1 MIICVV
7 VSADTMCR
15 VVLCD
20 IAKVLTHA
28 FTKCSLGVAN
38 VLFVADCA
46 SDAINDI
53 IGLAVAVSYSVILSA
68 CNRTDNRTSPVEF
81 DAVHAGCFGASLACN
96 VASISGFGLGWILH
110 PSFH

>member
-20 IAKVLTHA
+20 IAKVLTHP
-28 FTKCSLGVAN
+28 FTKCALGVAN

-53 IGLAVAVSYSVILSA
+53 IGLAIAVPYSIILSA
-68 CNRTDNRTSPVEF
+68 CNRTDDGTSLIEF
-81 DAVHAGCFGASLACN
+81 DAVPAGCFGASLACN
-96 VASISGFGLGWILH
+96 VICISGFRL
-110 PSFH
+110 

>member
-1 MIICVV
+1 MIICIV
-7 VSADTMCR
+7 VSADTVCR

-46 SDAINDI
+46 SEAINDI
-53 IGLAVAVSYSVILSA
+53 IGLAIAVIVPLSSAIPDLDKWLSFFLISVCLS
-68 CNRTDNRTSPVEF
+68 
-81 DAVHAGCFGASLACN
+81 
-96 VASISGFGLGWILH
+96 
-110 PSFH
+110 